1 MDQTQSGRS
10 KSVYV
15 QGLKDA
21 VGSWSAVWSAAHED
35 RLRDLLRAAQKN
47 PPTTPDEVA
56 AVNEAALGL
65 INGDGGVSV
74 PPATLL
80 SHLLFSLQVGMSVAH

>member
-21 VGSWSAVWSAAHED
+21 VRSWNAPDVLTLGNFLIQAAY
-35 RLRDLLRAAQKN
+35 RNN